1 MEINHA
7 LINWDL
13 VEANEISKNAKTLIL
28 GSFNPNKPNPN
39 ENTNFYY
46 GRNTNH
52 FWKSISRNLNL
63 PENYFFENNR
73 RKLDCMSKY
82 EFCFFYLINSIDFIC
97 NDNEVLNQYVNDKI
111 FTTFDDTELFK
122 VRPFNYQNNPNIIHK
137 NVNFNHHIFEFLED
151 NKISKVIHTLGNNR
165 IDLNLVAK
173 PVNNNLGFTPFVNQ
187 IIEICNNNQIEFIAT
202 SYSPSQ
208 TAVNRGGVE
217 NLNNL
222 DAWIAVNVLN
232 INQ

>member
-13 VEANEISKNAKTLIL
+13 IEATEISKNAKTLIL
-28 GSFNPNKPNPN
+28 GSFNPNNPNLN

-52 FWKSISRNLNL
+52 FWKSNARNLNIQ
-63 PENYFFENNR
+63 ENYFLNNNR
-73 RKLDCMSKY
+73 NKLDCMSKY
-82 EFCFFYLINSIDFIC
+82 EFCFFDLINSINFIC

-111 FTTFDDTELFK
+111 FTNFDDTELFK
-122 VRPFNYQNNPNIIHK
+122 VRPFNYQNNPNIIQK
-137 NVNFNHHIFEFLED
+137 IVNFNHSTFELLEN
-151 NKISKVIHTLGNNR
+151 NKISKVIHTLGNIR

-173 PVNNNLGFTPFVNQ
+173 PLNNNLGFNPFINQ
-187 IIEICNNNQIEFIAT
+187 IRGICDNNQIEFIAT

-208 TAVNRGGVE
+208 TAVNRGGAA

-222 DAWIAVNVLN
+222 DVWIAQNVLN
-232 INQ
+232 INL